1 MERGEESRAT
11 TTQALNTLTERL
23 AVLADQMRAGQSLML
38 RVAEQQAALAPALQ
52 RLAEAQA
59 NSGIDEQSRAH
70 LRNTEIYL
78 ARLLEE
84 VAHGRAQSTAEIRN
98 EIKVLARTIAAIA
111 EEAPR

>member
-1 MERGEESRAT
+1 M
-11 TTQALNTLTERL
+11 TLTERMSAL
-23 AVLADQMRAGQSLML
+23 TDQMRSSQALML
-38 RVAEQQAALAPALQ
+38 RVAEQQAQLAPVLA

-59 NSGIDEQSRAH
+59 EPAIDESTRGH

-84 VAHGRAQSTAEIRN
+84 VSQGRAQATAELRS
-98 EIKVLARTIAAIA
+98 EIKLVARTIAALA

>member
-1 MERGEESRAT
+1 MV
-11 TTQALNTLTERL
+11 L
-23 AVLADQMRAGQSLML
+23 AVLADQMRAGQSLMM
-38 RVAEQQAALAPALQ
+38 RVAEQQSALGPALQ
-52 RLAEAQA
+52 RLGDAQ
-59 NSGIDEQSRAH
+59 SRGGLDEQSRAH

-111 EEAPR
+111 EDAPR